1 MAKRNGEH
9 AVEKDDIMTA
19 QPTAEQ
25 MAIIQGMAQGNAVP
39 TRTPVLKTPA
49 DYGMAYEDV
58 FFQALDGVPLEA
70 WFIPAEGSDKLIICN
85 HPLTFSRYGF
95 PGHLEPWSGFAPVN
109 VEFNKVYK
117 ALHEAGY
124 NVLTYDMRNHG
135 HSGSANAG
143 LAAYGLFEWRDVAG
157 AQVYVQNHEKLKHM
171 TVGLFNPCN
180 GGNSAMVAMTKRP
193 DLFEDVKAF
202 VCPQPCSSRT
212 AAEEIGKLQGIGE
225 FIDLLDEEMQRLGAF
240 PMARMT
246 PHHYAENVKVP
257 MYIVQVHDDLWTR
270 PEDVQGTF
278 DRLTLPEEDKK
289 LFWIEGTTAR
299 FDGYNYFGENPET
312 MVAFFDKYMK

>member
-1 MAKRNGEH
+1 
-9 AVEKDDIMTA
+9 MTA
-19 QPTAEQ
+19 QPTPEQ
-25 MAIIQGMAQGNAVP
+25 MAVIQAMAQGNTRP
-39 TRTPVLKTPA
+39 MRTPVLKTPA
-49 DYGMAYEDV
+49 DYGMDYEDV
-58 FFQALDGVPLEA
+58 FFPALDGVPLEA
-70 WFIPAEGSDKLIICN
+70 WFIPCADSDRLIICN

-109 VEFNKVYK
+109 VEFGKVYK
-117 ALHEAGY
+117 ALHAAGY

-135 HSGSANAG
+135 HSGDANAG

-157 AQVYVQNHEKLKHM
+157 AQIYARTHETLKRM

-180 GGNSAMVAMTKRP
+180 GGNAAMVAMTRRP
-193 DLFEDVKAF
+193 DLFEEVKAF

-212 AAEEIGKLQGIGE
+212 AAEEIGRLQGIGD
-225 FIDLLDEEMQRLGAF
+225 FIDILDAEQQKLGAF

-246 PHHYAENVKVP
+246 PHNYAAHVRVP
-257 MYIVQVHDDLWTR
+257 IYIIQVRDDLWTR

-278 DRLTLPEEDKK
+278 DLLTLPEKDKK
-289 LFWIEGTTAR
+289 LVWIDGTTQR

-312 MVAFFDKYMK
+312 MIAFFDARMK